1 MFDDTNTK
9 KILFVGD
16 SITASFETQKLLPEF
31 NIINKGLSGNQSK
44 HLLKRFDRDLLVS
57 NPDMLFVLI
66 GTNDI
71 AQEFTDGEIILNIRN
86 IVEIGSK
93 NIQTQNFFVTSI
105 LPTRKNELR
114 PNERIRNLN
123 NKIKILAEELNV
135 KYLNL
140 HPLFADDLG
149 ELRAD
154 LTDDGLHLNDKA
166 YEIWANF
173 LRQLFKELLD

>member
-1 MFDDTNTK
+1 MFDDMTNK
-9 KILFVGD
+9 KILLLGD
-16 SITASFETQKLLPEF
+16 SITASFDTKKLLPKF
-31 NIINKGLSGNQSK
+31 NIINKGLSGNQST
-44 HLLKRFDRDLLVS
+44 HLLKRFNRDLLSS

-71 AQEFTDGEIILNIRN
+71 AQGFTDSEIILNIRN
-86 IVEIGSK
+86 ILEIGSEKIQTK
-93 NIQTQNFFVTSI
+93 NIFITSI
-105 LPTRKNELR
+105 LPTRKNEPR
-114 PNERIRNLN
+114 PNERIRDLN

-140 HPLFADDLG
+140 YPLFADDLG
-149 ELRAD
+149 ALGAD
-154 LTDDGLHLNDKA
+154 LTDDGLHLNENA

>member
-1 MFDDTNTK
+1 MNKK

-31 NIINKGLSGNQSK
+31 NIINKGLSGNQST
-44 HLLKRFDRDLLVS
+44 HLLKRFNRDLLSS

-71 AQEFTDGEIILNIRN
+71 AQGFTDSEIILNIRN
-86 IVEIGSK
+86 ILEISSEKVQTK
-93 NIQTQNFFVTSI
+93 NIFVTSI
-105 LPTRKNELR
+105 LPTRRNEPR
-114 PNERIRNLN
+114 PNERIRDLN

-154 LTDDGLHLNDKA
+154 LTDDGLHLNEKA
-166 YEIWANF
+166 YEIWANY
-173 LRQLFKELLD
+173 LHQIFKKLLN